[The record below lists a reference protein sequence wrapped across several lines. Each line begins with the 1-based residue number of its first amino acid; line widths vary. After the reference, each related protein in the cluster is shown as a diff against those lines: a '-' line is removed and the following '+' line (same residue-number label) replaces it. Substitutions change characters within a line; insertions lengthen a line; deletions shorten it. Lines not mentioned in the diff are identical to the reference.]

1 MTNELQPEHLAGTS
15 EIAVILGVTKQRIHA
30 LRKQKKFPQ
39 PIANLASTP
48 IWDKRDIQAF
58 LAEWRPWKVTP
69 Q

>member
-1 MTNELQPEHLAGTS
+1 MTNQLQPEHLAGTS
-15 EIAVILGVTKQRIHA
+15 EIAVILGVSKQRIHA

-48 IWDKRDIQAF
+48 IWDIRDIQAF
-58 LAEWRPWKVTP
+58 LAEWRPWKVVP

>member
-1 MTNELQPEHLAGTS
+1 MTNQLQPEHLAGTS
-15 EIAVILGVTKQRIHA
+15 EIAVILGVSKQRIHA

-48 IWDKRDIQAF
+48 IWDIRDIQAF
-58 LAEWRPWKVTP
+58 LAEWRPWKVAP